1 MKCTSTRGK
10 GTREI
15 FITAVQTEQFL
26 DIETCRSVDISCTAC
41 CQKHIV
47 GLLAQQLTQ
56 IQPSSGSKKLV
67 SETMYTIPECGNK
80 PIDDYSRPE
89 KFSSK
94 FEFRTPLG
102 TYTEHRGIRSSEP
115 SSIMN
120 FQRHSSQSA
129 RVALTQCHYFF
140 PIRS

>member
-47 GLLAQQLTQ
+47 GLFAQQLTQ
-56 IQPSSGSKKLV
+56 IQPSSGSKKLDQRSCTQYLNV
-67 SETMYTIPECGNK
+67 KTNPLMIIHVLQS
-80 PIDDYSRPE
+80 SRQNLSLE
-89 KFSSK
+89 
-94 FEFRTPLG
+94 
-102 TYTEHRGIRSSEP
+102 
-115 SSIMN
+115 
-120 FQRHSSQSA
+120 RH
-129 RVALTQCHYFF
+129 
-140 PIRS
+140 